1 MVKFIHNTA
10 GRAIELT
17 RNWACGHA
25 TRLLRLPPPPGDPE
39 NMTDDEL
46 QTHWL
51 DRMICDIGAR
61 VDPPGPCAPFDIY
74 VPPPLESP
82 SIQTV
87 GLPNDSVG
95 PYYIYGQ
102 YVLYTGVVVFFVV
115 VVFPLVTAVVIIVVR
130 FFKEHLLPGRVSTS
144 EQPCSIYSRF

>member
-1 MVKFIHNTA
+1 MVEFIHNTA

-17 RNWACGHA
+17 QDWACGDA
-25 TRLLRLPPPPGDPE
+25 TRLLPPPPPPGDPE

-46 QTHWL
+46 LAQWL
-51 DRMICDIGAR
+51 APVICDIGAR
-61 VDPPGPCAPFDIY
+61 IDPPGPCAPFDIY
-74 VPPPLESP
+74 VPLPLESP

-87 GLPNDSVG
+87 GLADGSEG

-130 FFKEHLLPGRVSTS
+130 FFKERLLPGRVSTS
-144 EQPCSIYSRF
+144 KRPCSICSRF